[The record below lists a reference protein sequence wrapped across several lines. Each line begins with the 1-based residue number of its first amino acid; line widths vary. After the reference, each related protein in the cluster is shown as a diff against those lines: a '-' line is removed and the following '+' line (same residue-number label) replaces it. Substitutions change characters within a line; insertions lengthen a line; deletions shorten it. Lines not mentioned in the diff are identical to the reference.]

1 MDVISMAISDIKPYP
16 NNPRKNDDAVTATA
30 NSIKEFGWQQ
40 PIIVDKDNIIIA
52 GHTRY
57 KAAKQLNMDK
67 VPVVVAKNLSKEQV
81 KAYRLADN
89 KTGEIADW
97 DSEFLEDELANIIDF
112 DMEDFGFEQIKNDV
126 NIDDIFFDDEE
137 QQKKDNAFYLKWE
150 NKKVVVSQDTLLF
163 LNNKLNEYK
172 NAETNKEIDF
182 VQWLLKSEGAM
193 ASEINVSRF

>member
-57 KAAKQLNMDK
+57 KAAKQLNMDQ

-89 KTGEIADW
+89 KTGEIAVW
-97 DSEFLEDELANIIDF
+97 DYEFLDDELANIIDF

-137 QQKKDNAFYLKWE
+137 QQKKDNALYLKWE

-193 ASEINVSRF
+193 ASEINAG

>member
-57 KAAKQLNMDK
+57 KAAKQLNMDT

-89 KTGEIADW
+89 KTGEIAVW
-97 DSEFLEDELANIIDF
+97 DYEFLDDELANIIDF
-112 DMEDFGFEQIKNDV
+112 DMQDFGFEQIKNDV

-137 QQKKDNAFYLKWE
+137 QQKKDDTFYLKWE
-150 NKKVVVSQDTLLF
+150 NKKVVVSQDTLIF

-182 VQWLLKSEGAM
+182 VQWLLKNEGAM
-193 ASEINVSRF
+193 ASEINAG

>member
-89 KTGEIADW
+89 KTGEIAVW
-97 DSEFLEDELANIIDF
+97 DYEFLDDELANIIDF

-137 QQKKDNAFYLKWE
+137 QQKKDNALYLKWE
-150 NKKVVVSQDTLLF
+150 NKKVVVSQNTLLF

-193 ASEINVSRF
+193 ASEINVSRL

>member
-67 VPVVVAKNLSKEQV
+67 VPVVVAKNLSKEQI

-137 QQKKDNAFYLKWE
+137 QQKKDNALYLKWE
-150 NKKVVVSQDTLLF
+150 NKKVVVSQDTLIF

-182 VQWLLKSEGAM
+182 VQWLLKNEGAM
-193 ASEINVSRF
+193 ASEINASRF

>member
-89 KTGEIADW
+89 KTGEIAVW
-97 DSEFLEDELANIIDF
+97 DYEFLDDELANIIDF

-137 QQKKDNAFYLKWE
+137 QQKKDNALYLKWE

-182 VQWLLKSEGAM
+182 VQWLLKNEGAM
-193 ASEINVSRF
+193 ASEINAG

>member
-150 NKKVVVSQDTLLF
+150 NKKVVVSQDTLIF

-193 ASEINVSRF
+193 ASEINAG

>member
-1 MDVISMAISDIKPYP
+1 MAISDIKPYP

-137 QQKKDNAFYLKWE
+137 QQKKDNALYLKWE
-150 NKKVVVSQDTLLF
+150 NKKVVVSQDTLIF

-193 ASEINVSRF
+193 ASEINAG

>member
-193 ASEINVSRF
+193 ASEINAG